1 MADVQRKAAAAPRAE
16 DFAKDAGATITYKP
30 DGSWEGVVRG
40 EENIKRAVQMQR
52 EARAVE
58 IERGAKLNASR
69 PREALVDAEGRV
81 TSAPVHLA
89 EQIAKKRGLKP
100 KRHYGRPKERWVVR
114 GGEMVR
120 VF

>member
-1 MADVQRKAAAAPRAE
+1 MADVKRQAEAAPRAE

-40 EENIKRAVQMQR
+40 EENIRRAVQMQNG
-52 EARAVE
+52 ARAVE
-58 IERGAKLNASR
+58 IERGAKLHASR
-69 PREALVDAEGRV
+69 PREALVDSDGNA
-81 TSAPVHLA
+81 TSVPVHLA